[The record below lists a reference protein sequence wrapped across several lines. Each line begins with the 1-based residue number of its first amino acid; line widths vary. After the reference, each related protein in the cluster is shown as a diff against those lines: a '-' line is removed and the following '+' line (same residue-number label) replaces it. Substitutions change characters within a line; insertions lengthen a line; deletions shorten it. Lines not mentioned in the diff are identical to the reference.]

1 MSVSPFFAAFCCD
14 VICALPICVT
24 TLATLRAG
32 SMNSRYR
39 RQREYPQPPPPNKS
53 TSKITINRVS
63 IVSPLFGLSISVEEQ
78 VVCQN
83 LLFEKGCNFRLLLSS
98 FRETRMKE
106 PSRQSNRST
115 KRSNLISIRGRP
127 LTNRCDLIW
136 PDFRGTSIQFAA
148 P

>member
-1 MSVSPFFAAFCCD
+1 MNYPATRRSVIESADKEGSQQGAGNEPRAIQISPNPPEPSVWDLSDRFFVPSAEQVDA
-14 VICALPICVT
+14 
-24 TLATLRAG
+24 RG
-32 SMNSRYR
+32 RYR

-98 FRETRMKE
+98 FR
-106 PSRQSNRST
+106 
-115 KRSNLISIRGRP
+115 
-127 LTNRCDLIW
+127 
-136 PDFRGTSIQFAA
+136 
-148 P
+148 